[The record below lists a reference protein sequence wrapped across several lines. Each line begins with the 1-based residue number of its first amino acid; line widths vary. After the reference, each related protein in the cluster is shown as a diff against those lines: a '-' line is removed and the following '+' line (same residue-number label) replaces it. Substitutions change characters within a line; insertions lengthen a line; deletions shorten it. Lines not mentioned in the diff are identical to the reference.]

1 MATRRRRSSAEV
13 APEAAPVVTETAEE
27 TPTVEVTEDVYMSKY
42 DKISEEKFA
51 ELEARLERLEEFERQ
66 AKSIKGWFPAKWN

>member
-1 MATRRRRSSAEV
+1 MSTRRRRSSAEV
-13 APEAAPVVTETAEE
+13 APVVQEEASPVVEE

-51 ELEARLERLEEFERQ
+51 ELEARIAKLEEFERQ
-66 AKSIKGWFPAKWN
+66 AKNIKGWFPTKWN

>member
-13 APEAAPVVTETAEE
+13 APETTPVVTETVEE
-27 TPTVEVTEDVYMSKY
+27 IPTVEVTEDVYMSKY

-51 ELEARLERLEEFERQ
+51 ELEARLEKLEEFERQ
-66 AKSIKGWFPAKWN
+66 AKSIKGWFPTKWN

>member
-13 APEAAPVVTETAEE
+13 APVVQEE
-27 TPTVEVTEDVYMSKY
+27 TPAVEITEDVYMSKY

-51 ELEARLERLEEFERQ
+51 ELEARIAKLEEFEKQ
-66 AKSIKGWFPAKWN
+66 AKGIKGWFPAKWL